1 MKSAVLVTGGAGF
14 IGSHIVDA
22 LLDQG
27 IHVRVLDNFSTGSR
41 DNLRHCAGDVEIIE
55 GDLRDIK
62 ACYHACKGVETVFH
76 QGALPSV
83 PRSIADPLTSNAVN
97 VDGTLQMLMAARDEG
112 VRRFVFASSSSVY
125 GNTEV
130 SPKHEGLPTCPLSPY
145 AINKLTGEHYC
156 KVFHSLYGLE
166 AVVLRYFNVFGPRQ
180 NPNNEYSAVIP
191 KFVAA
196 ALRGEGVIV
205 NGDGSTSRDFT
216 YVDNVVQANLLA
228 SWVPGAAG
236 GVFNVGC
243 GGSHTLNDLCRGI
256 EAATGRRLRV
266 EHAPMRE
273 GDVRHSM
280 ADISAARERLR
291 YCPAISFQMGLE
303 RTVQHALRT
312 AAGERGAMVGTT
324 SRP

>member
-1 MKSAVLVTGGAGF
+1 
-14 IGSHIVDA
+14 
-22 LLDQG
+22 
-27 IHVRVLDNFSTGSR
+27 
-41 DNLRHCAGDVEIIE
+41 
-55 GDLRDIK
+55 
-62 ACYHACKGVETVFH
+62 
-76 QGALPSV
+76 
-83 PRSIADPLTSNAVN
+83 
-97 VDGTLQMLMAARDEG
+97 
-112 VRRFVFASSSSVY
+112 
-125 GNTEV
+125 
-130 SPKHEGLPTCPLSPY
+130 
-145 AINKLTGEHYC
+145 
-156 KVFHSLYGLE
+156 
-166 AVVLRYFNVFGPRQ
+166 
-180 NPNNEYSAVIP
+180 
-191 KFVAA
+191 
-196 ALRGEGVIV
+196 VIV